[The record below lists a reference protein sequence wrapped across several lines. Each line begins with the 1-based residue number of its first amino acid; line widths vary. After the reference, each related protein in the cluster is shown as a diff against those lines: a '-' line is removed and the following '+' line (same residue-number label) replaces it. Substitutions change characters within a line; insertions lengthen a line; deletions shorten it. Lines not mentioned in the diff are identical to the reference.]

1 MIRMKGKKVVLAV
14 AVIVTTAAGSSIFAA
29 PTVIQ
34 DSRIRDT
41 LATPVLGR
49 GYSIGSN
56 TFQSTCLENV
66 VLTEP
71 SYDFTYKFT
80 SMEDTTKKRATTSGD
95 TKEAA
100 GPGTETSKKLGS
112 WAWKGWGQ
120 WSGSSEYRE
129 IIRKQQNKVGKKTTV
144 DTVDLYSHVI
154 TVSIDIYSY
163 YASVDEAKSKM
174 SQSASQLLLNNDI
187 PGFFNSC
194 GPYYVRSIGRKATFL
209 SFFEYKT
216 EKRNS
221 DSEFEGK
228 LETQIKS
235 FRAYTSKWKYGNRA
249 AGEYNREWQT
259 GQKTE
264 SEKLSEK
271 FQEEVAS
278 KHLSITTLAFG
289 LGKNEKASIISY
301 DLETFKAAIKDAFM
315 SMQNPRTGKVSS
327 IEVVPWVENTQFQ
340 NLISLSQDTFSVY
353 KKPDGTEEKRK
364 MSLFEKKQIL
374 NSNAEF
380 LIEIERADRNL
391 MNMYYKSKLCRKN
404 IRYNWYVKNEDGTIS
419 DQIHKD
425 FQNRLV
431 INNNNPNETL
441 KLTTLNEIV
450 SQANIDKIL
459 KTERSFM
466 YGDSTKKFTI
476 QTLNG
481 SKEVAYEGAAKCIN
495 EMMKL
500 GIFGKSYREIESC
513 IPVTRWMGEYQN
525 EIIDKYC
532 LPKLVEPEGEAQ
544 GQ

>member
-1 MIRMKGKKVVLAV
+1 MIKANGKKLLLAV
-14 AVIVTTAAGSSIFAA
+14 GVILTTAAGSGIFAA

-80 SMEDTTKKRATTSGD
+80 SMEDTKKTRSTTSGD

-100 GPGTETSKKLGS
+100 GPATETSKKIGG
-112 WAWKGWGQ
+112 WAWRGWGQ
-120 WSGSSEYRE
+120 WSGSAEYRD
-129 IIRKQQNKVGKKTTV
+129 IVRKQQNKVGKKTTINN
-144 DTVDLYSHVI
+144 VDLYSHVI

-216 EKRNS
+216 EKRNK

-235 FRAYTSKWKYGNRA
+235 FRAYTSKWKYGSRY
-249 AGEYNREWQT
+249 AGEYTREWQT

-264 SEKLSEK
+264 SEKLKEK
-271 FQEEVAS
+271 FQEEIAS

-340 NLISLSQDTFSVY
+340 NQISLSQDTFAVY

-404 IRYNWYVKNEDGTIS
+404 IRYNWYKKNEDGTIS
-419 DQIHKD
+419 DQLHKD

-441 KLTTLNEIV
+441 KLITLNDIV
-450 SQANIDKIL
+450 SQVNIDKIL

-476 QTLNG
+476 QTLTG
-481 SKEVAYEGAAKCIN
+481 SKEVSYEGAAKCIN
-495 EMMKL
+495 DLMKV
-500 GIFGKSYREIESC
+500 GIFGKSYREIETC

-532 LPKLVEPEGEAQ
+532 LPKLVETEEEAT